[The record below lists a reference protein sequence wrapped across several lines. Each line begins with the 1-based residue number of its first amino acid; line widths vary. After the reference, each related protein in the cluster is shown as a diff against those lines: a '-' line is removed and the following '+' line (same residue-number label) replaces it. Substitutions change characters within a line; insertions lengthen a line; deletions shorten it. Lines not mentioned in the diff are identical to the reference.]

1 MTRAA
6 NLRPAS
12 VLPGAEPSA
21 PGSRPGGTRTYHGRF
36 SSLVNSFVTRFLL
49 SLLLTFGSCVVLAQ
63 TSDSTTP
70 AAAEVPARPD
80 VEIIQQLS
88 WDLTEEQIK
97 LLAAPLT
104 VEQLTEQA
112 ATWQSELQQGMSE
125 IASLKVAATDAEGD
139 AAAALRHH
147 ILELS
152 SERNLAVEKFLVLVD
167 ALEKKGG
174 DPELVKQ
181 YRAYVK
187 AALAAEWAATDVET
201 LVSGVWNW
209 LTEWDGGLGIVVRIA
224 LILGSLVLVLV
235 IARFVRSLVRRGL
248 SRATSLSQL
257 LKEFLLKTVFW
268 LTFAVGLMIVLGMF
282 GVNIT
287 PLFAVLGGASFIIA
301 FAMQDTLG
309 NLASGLMIMVNKPF
323 DVGDLIDTNGVTGTV
338 EAVSISSTRIRTF
351 DNQLIILPNS
361 SVWGSIITNV
371 TVSPTRRVDLV
382 FGIGYGDDMDKAHA
396 ILERLVSE
404 HELIL
409 EDPAPNIRV
418 HELADSSVNFIVR
431 PWTKTEDYWT
441 VYWDLTRSVKKA
453 FDAEGVSIP
462 FPQRDVHVYSEG

>member
-1 MTRAA
+1 MIRSLT
-6 NLRPAS
+6 LTIL
-12 VLPGAEPSA
+12 VLGLLVDPVQAQDA
-21 PGSRPGGTRTYHGRF
+21 PQ
-36 SSLVNSFVTRFLL
+36 SS
-49 SLLLTFGSCVVLAQ
+49 
-63 TSDSTTP
+63 
-70 AAAEVPARPD
+70 AAEAPPKPD

-139 AAAALRHH
+139 EAAALRHH
-147 ILELS
+147 IIELS
-152 SERNLAVEKFLVLVD
+152 NDRNLAVEKFLVLVT

-187 AALAAEWAATDVET
+187 AALAAEWAATDVQT
-201 LVSGVWNW
+201 LVSAVWDW
-209 LTEWDGGLGIVVRIA
+209 LTEWEGGLGILVRIA

-248 SRATSLSQL
+248 RRATSLSQL

-268 LTFAVGLMIVLGMF
+268 LTFAIGLMIVLGMV

-309 NLASGLMIMVNKPF
+309 NLASGLMIMLNKPF
-323 DVGDLIDTNGVTGTV
+323 DVGDLIDTNGVTGSV
-338 EAVSISSTRIRTF
+338 EAVSISSTTIRTF

-404 HELIL
+404 HDLVL

-441 VYWDLTRSVKKA
+441 VYWDLTKAVKEA

-462 FPQRDVHVYSEG
+462 FPQRDVHLFQES